1 MNILETIVAQKRKEV
16 AEKKAT
22 MNIDSLKSMNNGFD
36 RKPISLK
43 QKLLLNPANIIAEFK
58 RKSPSKGWLN
68 EHINVSEVLPE
79 YEAHGAAAVSF
90 LTDKEFFGGD
100 IEELKIARLE
110 INIPLLRKDFMVDEF
125 QLYEA
130 KAYGADVI
138 LLIAACLSKQQ
149 AKQLA
154 KKAKELQ
161 LEVLLEI
168 HSEKELDFICD
179 EVDIIGINNRNL
191 ETFITDVQ
199 TSADLIKLL
208 PSNKPAISE
217 SGITDV
223 DTIINLHNLG
233 FKGFLIGEAFMKAH
247 KPAIAFA
254 DFMKQLKAK
263 IK

>member
-1 MNILETIVAQKRKEV
+1 MNILETIVAQKKKEV
-16 AEKKAT
+16 AEKKAS
-22 MNIDSLKSMNNGFD
+22 MDIDFLKFMSTDFD
-36 RKPISLK
+36 RKTISLK
-43 QKLLLNPANIIAEFK
+43 QKLMANSANIIAEFK

-68 EHINVSEVLPE
+68 EHIHVSEVVPE
-79 YEAHGAAAVSF
+79 YESHGAAAVSL

-110 INIPLLRKDFMVDEF
+110 IEIPLLRKDFMIDEF

-138 LLIAACLSKQQ
+138 LLIAACLSQQ
-149 AKQLA
+149 EVKQLA
-154 KKAKELQ
+154 QKAKELQ

-168 HSEKELDFICD
+168 HSKEELDFICD

-191 ETFITDVQ
+191 ETFITDVK
-199 TSADLIKLL
+199 TSINLIKFL
-208 PSNKPAISE
+208 PSNKPIISE
-217 SGITDV
+217 SGITVV